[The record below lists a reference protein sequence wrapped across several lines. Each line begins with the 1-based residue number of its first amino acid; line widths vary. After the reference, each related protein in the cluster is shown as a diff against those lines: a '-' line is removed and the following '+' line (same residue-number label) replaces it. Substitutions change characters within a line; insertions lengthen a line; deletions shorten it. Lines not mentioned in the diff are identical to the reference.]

1 MTTPAQAA
9 PPAQALDAGR
19 NPALDPGRAD
29 PAGVDSARA
38 DAPDLARAATP
49 DRAPAAPPVVAV
61 VVVHE
66 PGAWFAETLAALAAQ
81 DYPNLRVVAFL
92 SGSTDLAIGDQ
103 IRGTLPNALVR
114 QVEANPGFGP
124 VANQVM
130 RVVEGT
136 EGFFLL
142 LHDDVAL
149 RPDAVTSLVEE
160 AFRSN
165 AAVVGPKLVE
175 WDSPTVLQHVGL
187 DADRTGRLVDVVD
200 PGERDQEQ
208 HDAVRDTFALP
219 SACLLVRND
228 IFRTLGGFSPSIP
241 FFGEE
246 LEFCWR
252 VHLLGARVLVNPSAV
267 ARHRGAFATRML
279 LPTADA
285 LAARHRVRTV
295 LSCVSLVQ
303 VPMVVV
309 RLLVQSVAEVII
321 GIISSNARSAVVG
334 LRAVA
339 AIPVDLGAIV
349 ARRRTIAPFRRV
361 PSREVTALQLRSTA
375 QLAAFARHRR
385 ALREQQTS
393 ETPSLRPVATS
404 GGRTTVLLALLLLA
418 LVIIG
423 SRQLIWGEISP
434 VGQFVALAR
443 DEVSARD
450 LVRQYLAGWSAG
462 GFGAPHASPTA
473 LGALAIAGALAVGRW
488 SGLLALVAVGSFFVA
503 AIGTWRLSGAL
514 GDARVRLVAATLYV
528 SSPVGILAVR
538 DGRRDALIVW
548 VLLPWILDFA
558 RRIAGLD
565 RDPLDAVRESS
576 VRPTGARRSQ
586 LAASLLFVVG
596 AMFAFAPVSAAI
608 ITVVAVALLVA
619 SWFSPSPWRANA
631 WLVVSLVVSL
641 VAAFT
646 LNVPWAV
653 QLIGAEWWHAMV
665 GAGHPATGASL
676 VDVLSHGV
684 DNSVVRWLVVFA
696 YVPVVLM
703 ALFASRARSAW
714 ALRSFA
720 LVVLPVALRLAHE
733 RGVITMPF
741 VEPLALAAPIA
752 LGAALA
758 AAIAFSSFLAGRSRA
773 LEWRQLF
780 ATVSVAAAL
789 VSFSP
794 FAVSLLD
801 GRWSQPPATL
811 SQLLTQLPDD
821 SAGDYSVVTL
831 GDPRLLAVWSRPVA
845 AMPGLAYGIASDG
858 APTLVDQ
865 LPSERTLMNDALDRA
880 LQVTMTGESLRAGRL
895 LAPLGVRF
903 IVVPLRDG
911 TLHARRAAVNGDVGA
926 RAVARLA
933 DQLDFR
939 RVYSSTDLAIFEN
952 MAALPTVAVL
962 DERSALTSAQAL
974 EASLLAESLTA
985 RSTLVPGFDATIAN
999 RGALTA
1005 GTVHLAEPFSPRWS
1019 MTVDGARIAPR
1030 VAFGATTAFDAPV
1043 AGTAEIR
1050 LGASRAQRLLV
1061 ALQVVLWLVIVA
1073 VAFNPSRFRGRVRA
1087 ARQVVEV
1094 SLRGDDGARVVL

>member
-1 MTTPAQAA
+1 MGAPAH
-9 PPAQALDAGR
+9 
-19 NPALDPGRAD
+19 
-29 PAGVDSARA
+29 
-38 DAPDLARAATP
+38 
-49 DRAPAAPPVVAV
+49 AAPPVVAV
-61 VVVHE
+61 LVVHE
-66 PGAWFAETLAALAAQ
+66 PGDWFAESLASLAMQ

-92 SGSTDLAIGDQ
+92 SGSTESAIGDQ
-103 IRGTLPNALVR
+103 IRTALPSALVR

-124 VANQVM
+124 VANQAM

-136 EGFFLL
+136 DGFFLF

-149 RPDAVTSLVEE
+149 QRDAVTSLVEE

-175 WDSPTVLQHVGL
+175 WDAPTVLQHVGL

-267 ARHRGAFATRML
+267 ARHRGAFAARMF
-279 LPTADA
+279 LPSADA
-285 LAARHRVRTV
+285 RAARHRVRTV
-295 LSCVSLVQ
+295 LSCVSLSQIPV
-303 VPMVVV
+303 VVV
-309 RLLVQSVAEVII
+309 RLLLQSLAELVI
-321 GIISSNARSAVVG
+321 GVFSGSARNALVG

-339 AIPVDLGAIV
+339 AIPVDLSAIV

-404 GGRTTVLLALLLLA
+404 GSRTTVLLALSLLA
-418 LVIIG
+418 LVIVG
-423 SRQLIWGEISP
+423 SRQLIWGEVSP
-434 VGQFVALAR
+434 VGQFVAFAR
-443 DEVSARD
+443 DDVSMRD
-450 LVRQYLAGWSAG
+450 LVRQYLSGWSFG
-462 GFGAPHASPTA
+462 GFGAPTASPTA
-473 LGALAIAGALAVGRW
+473 LGALAIAGVVAVGRF
-488 SGLLALVAVGSFFVA
+488 SGLLTFVVVGSFFVA
-503 AIGTWRLSGAL
+503 AVGTWRLSGAI
-514 GDARVRLVAATLYV
+514 GDARVRLLAATLYAA
-528 SSPVGILAVR
+528 SPVGMLAVR

-548 VLLPWILDFA
+548 ALLPWILDFA

-586 LAASLLFVVG
+586 LAASLLFVVS
-596 AMFAFAPVSAAI
+596 AMFAFAPVSAA
-608 ITVVAVALLVA
+608 VVAMVAMALLVA
-619 SWFSPSPWRANA
+619 AFFASSPWRANA
-631 WLVVSLVVSL
+631 WLVVSLALSL
-641 VAAFT
+641 IGAFT

-653 QLIGAEWWHAMV
+653 QLIGAEWWRALV

-676 VDVLSHGV
+676 ADVLSLGV
-684 DNSVVRWLVVFA
+684 DNSVLRWIVVFA

-703 ALFASRARSAW
+703 ALVAPRARNAW

-720 LVVLPVALRLAHE
+720 LVALPVALRLAHE
-733 RGVITMPF
+733 RGLITVPF

-758 AAIAFSSFLAGRSRA
+758 AAIAFSGFLAGRTRA

-789 VSFSP
+789 ISLSP
-794 FAVSLLD
+794 IAVSILD
-801 GRWSQPPATL
+801 GRWSQPPPTL

-831 GDPRLLAVWSRPVA
+831 GDPRLLSMWSRPVDA
-845 AMPGLAYGIASDG
+845 VPGLAYGIASDG
-858 APTLVDQ
+858 APTLVTQ
-865 LPSERTLMNDALDRA
+865 LASERTLMNDALDRA
-880 LQVTMTGESLRAGRL
+880 LQVAMTGESLRAGRL

-903 IVVPLRDG
+903 VVVPLRDG
-911 TLHARRAAVNGDVGA
+911 TLHARRAALSGDVGVG
-926 RAVARLA
+926 AVARLA
-933 DQLDFR
+933 DQLDLR

-962 DERSALTSAQAL
+962 DEQSALTSAQAL
-974 EASLLAESLTA
+974 EASLLAEALTA
-985 RSTLVPGFDATIAN
+985 RSALLPGFDPTIVN
-999 RGALTA
+999 RGSLSA
-1005 GTVHLAEPFSPRWS
+1005 GTVHVAVPFSQRWQ

-1043 AGTAEIR
+1043 AGTVEIR
-1050 LGASRAQRLLV
+1050 LRASSAQRLLV
-1061 ALQVVLWLVIVA
+1061 ALQVALWLVIVA
-1073 VAFNPSRFRGRVRA
+1073 IAFNPSRFRGRVRA

-1094 SLRGDDGARVVL
+1094 SLRSDDGARVVL